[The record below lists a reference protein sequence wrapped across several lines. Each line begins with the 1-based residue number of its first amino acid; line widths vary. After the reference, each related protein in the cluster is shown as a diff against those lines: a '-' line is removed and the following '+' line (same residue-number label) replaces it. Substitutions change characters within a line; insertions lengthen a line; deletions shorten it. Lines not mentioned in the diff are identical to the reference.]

1 MVPGVRALIR
11 PRFLLAAAVAG
22 VAAGLIG
29 IAMALL
35 LELFESLFYGI
46 SHGGLLERL
55 AAAPPWRRALA
66 PALGGLVAGGLWWW
80 LRATGGVADV
90 ESAVADRSG
99 QAAPRM
105 GLVRPFLD
113 AVTQVLTVG
122 AGNSVGREGAP
133 RLAAGAVAARLATR
147 LGIGRSEGAILIAS
161 AAGAGLAAMYN
172 APLGGAAY
180 AVELVMVAGMRRRG
194 ALVAVPVCL
203 IATLVSWLHS
213 HGRPTF
219 EVASPGLSSG
229 TVLGLVLLVPV
240 TAVLGVGARRLWLWM
255 LAHRVRVLR
264 WLPVAIGTA
273 GLVTGLASLW
283 VPAIVGNGRDAMEMA
298 LGTGLPGAS
307 NRAAGAGL
315 VLLVGI
321 VALKPVLTGLTL
333 AAGATGGRLAPS
345 LAAGSSAGAALAIAL
360 HACGVQASVAVL
372 ALAGAGAVLATTQ
385 RAPVFGI
392 VFTWEL
398 ARAGAWTLVALFAV
412 VVAVTLLASPAW
424 RRTVASQLRTLR
436 SR

>member
-11 PRFLLAAAVAG
+11 PRFLLAVAVAG

-133 RLAAGAVAARLATR
+133 PS
-147 LGIGRSEGAILIAS
+147 RSPRQAC
-161 AAGAGLAAMYN
+161 
-172 APLGGAAY
+172 
-180 AVELVMVAGMRRRG
+180 RRE
-194 ALVAVPVCL
+194 P
-203 IATLVSWLHS
+203 
-213 HGRPTF
+213 
-219 EVASPGLSSG
+219 SSG
-229 TVLGLVLLVPV
+229 WSCSFP
-240 TAVLGVGARRLWLWM
+240 
-255 LAHRVRVLR
+255 
-264 WLPVAIGTA
+264 
-273 GLVTGLASLW
+273 
-283 VPAIVGNGRDAMEMA
+283 
-298 LGTGLPGAS
+298 
-307 NRAAGAGL
+307 
-315 VLLVGI
+315 
-321 VALKPVLTGLTL
+321 
-333 AAGATGGRLAPS
+333 
-345 LAAGSSAGAALAIAL
+345 
-360 HACGVQASVAVL
+360 
-372 ALAGAGAVLATTQ
+372 
-385 RAPVFGI
+385 
-392 VFTWEL
+392 
-398 ARAGAWTLVALFAV
+398 
-412 VVAVTLLASPAW
+412 
-424 RRTVASQLRTLR
+424 
-436 SR
+436 